1 MNGDIFGQGSGHFV
15 LGNVQCNPT
24 RNRELLECC
33 PDYTN
38 CFNTGFC
45 QYDALVRCS
54 DRQRVG
60 NVTAHILNA
69 SSTGTIYAVLVTWE
83 QNLTVDQP
91 ISFEVVCRNEKH
103 SIKITVSNETSN
115 IQLGGLL
122 PSPRNCCVSAVYQ
135 LYEAKEICTGVKIT
149 SSVISKTRTSA
160 QSRSSN
166 SVTIVG
172 SVLGLIIII
181 LLVLQTL
188 LMVWLLRP
196 HLRKGITPERYLNF
210 PLTLLSDLFDVFTL
224 YHYNIIM
231 AFHL

>member
-1 MNGDIFGQGSGHFV
+1 MMDDHFQSNFNTDATSLSGDIFGQGSGRFV
-15 LGNVQCNPT
+15 LGNVQCNLT
-24 RNRELLECC
+24 RNWELLECC
-33 PDYTN
+33 SDYTN

-45 QYDALVRCS
+45 QKDALVRCS

-135 LYEAKEICTGVKIT
+135 LYEAKEICTGINT
-149 SSVISKTRTSA
+149 SSASTCTCNDQELNCTNSA
-160 QSRSSN
+160 
-166 SVTIVG
+166 SVVVE
-172 SVLGLIIII
+172 VLD
-181 LLVLQTL
+181 
-188 LMVWLLRP
+188 P
-196 HLRKGITPERYLNF
+196 
-210 PLTLLSDLFDVFTL
+210 S
-224 YHYNIIM
+224 
-231 AFHL
+231 